1 MHSWV
6 VMVRMVADGVDP
18 VIAAYADDDGAP
30 PDEEQRARLQAHI
43 AELFRERWGIEPQ
56 RMGVAV
62 LPWIQA
68 DGELLSWKRVLTRAR
83 GR

>member
-6 VMVRMVADGVDP
+6 VMVRMVAEGVDP
-18 VIAAYADDDGAP
+18 VVAAYADDDGTA
-30 PDEEQRARLQAHI
+30 PDESERARLEAHI
-43 AELFRERWGIEPQ
+43 AGLFRERWGIDPQ

-68 DGELLSWKRVLTRAR
+68 DGDLLSWRRVLNRTRSR
-83 GR
+83 